1 MCLLSCNL
9 NFIHHYWQQSITH
22 METNLP
28 LRLAG
33 KAQQLFSGFRTTT
46 IPDGYENTE
55 RHTFSEFFVD
65 NTRVRSKSAL
75 LNAVANNLTPGKF
88 VYTRQFKRVGQI
100 VVKFKRTQVHFIS
113 DVFTTVVV
121 LVL

>member
-22 METNLP
+22 IETNLP

-33 KAQQLFSGFRTTT
+33 KAQLFSCFRTTT

-55 RHTFSEFFVD
+55 RHTFSEYYVD
-65 NTRVRSKSAL
+65 ITRVRSKSAF
-75 LNAVANNLTPGKF
+75 LNAVANNFKTPGKF

-100 VVKFKRTQVHFIS
+100 VLKFKRTQIHFIS
-113 DVFTTVVV
+113 DVSTTVVV
-121 LVL
+121 FLQ